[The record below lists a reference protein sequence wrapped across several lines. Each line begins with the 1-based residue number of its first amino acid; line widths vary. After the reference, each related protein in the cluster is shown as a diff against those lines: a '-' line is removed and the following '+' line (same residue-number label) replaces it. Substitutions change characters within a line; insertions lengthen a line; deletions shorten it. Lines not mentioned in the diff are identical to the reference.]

1 MQGADSA
8 QPRFKAG
15 HLAADDVSRSCVPN
29 AQHRKYGR
37 DLLRHRGFVWPQL
50 V

>member
-8 QPRFKAG
+8 QSRFKAG

-29 AQHRKYGR
+29 AQHRN
-37 DLLRHRGFVWPQL
+37 LLSGHRGFVWPQL